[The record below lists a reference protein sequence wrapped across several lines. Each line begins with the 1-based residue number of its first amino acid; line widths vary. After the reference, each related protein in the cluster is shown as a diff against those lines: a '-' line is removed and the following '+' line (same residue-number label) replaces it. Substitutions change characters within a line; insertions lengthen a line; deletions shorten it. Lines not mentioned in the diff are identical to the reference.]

1 MRIPRVYPREYKL
14 EAVRIYVESG
24 KGYNKLS
31 EELGVPRSTLKG
43 WINKYMSEIKSEE
56 KKKKNNKKDYETIIK
71 EKEREIQLL
80 QEENLILKKSIG
92 IFTRNPQQK

>member
-1 MRIPRVYPREYKL
+1 
-14 EAVRIYVESG
+14 
-24 KGYNKLS
+24 
-31 EELGVPRSTLKG
+31 
-43 WINKYMSEIKSEE
+43 MSEIKSEE